1 MPISCE
7 SAFVFCEDISTCF
20 SDSDFN
26 YGNVVGDEES
36 WGWSIRIKEF
46 FEDNSDADA
55 ELECGIYVGVDSG
68 TCSADS
74 GVRVGTVE
82 IKKDSVE
89 YLLNPGS
96 KASSFQLYAGKCVG
110 SYPYPDG
117 SCNSFDVQANAR
129 RPESYPL
136 NATLDSSATNFTF
149 AADNQQDY
157 MKTYMWGKS
166 ELNIFE
172 QDYLSIHA
180 YVCTAARADLYSSSD
195 SGSDATRRNRAL
207 QANSR
212 TKQSRPSWPTNLMP
226 RGPTYH
232 ASSSPNRF
240 PTSTP
245 TSLRNVPPSKIPTA
259 APSSL
264 PSIEPTKLPTTVLSK
279 LPTSWPT
286 DLPTCRTCE
295 FDQ

>member
-7 SAFVFCEDISTCF
+7 SAYVFCEDISTCF
-20 SDSDFN
+20 SHSNFKN
-26 YGNVVGDEES
+26 GNVVGDEES
-36 WGWSIRIKEF
+36 WGWSIEIKDF
-46 FEDNSDADA
+46 FQDKSDAK
-55 ELECGIYVGVDSG
+55 LVCGIYVGVDSG
-68 TCSADS
+68 KCSTDS
-74 GVRVGTVE
+74 AVRVGHVE
-82 IKKDSVE
+82 IKKDAVE

-96 KASSFQLYAGKCVG
+96 RASSFQLYAG
-110 SYPYPDG
+110 
-117 SCNSFDVQANAR
+117 NAR

-136 NATLDSSATNFTF
+136 DATLDSSATNFTF
-149 AADNQQDY
+149 
-157 MKTYMWGKS
+157 

-180 YVCTAARADLYSSSD
+180 DVCTTARAGSYSSSD
-195 SGSDATRRNRAL
+195 PVSGSTRRNRAL
-207 QANSR
+207 QAHSR
-212 TKQSRPSWPTNLMP
+212 TKDSSPSWPTNLMP

-232 ASSSPNRF
+232 ASSSRSRF

-264 PSIEPTKLPTTVLSK
+264 PSIEPTKLPTTVPSK
-279 LPTSWPT
+279 FPTSWPA